1 VNHNFLFSPFCSDQ
15 FAGLHAIV
23 IPGTLRDSLMIL
35 DGLLEI
41 QSPSEGGPSVII
53 TDQAAYSD
61 QVLGRSATRPPV
73 TKADQLFRRLS
84 LENLPFGRE
93 LRVDVAPVAGA
104 RAGVGLLGEQRRAR
118 ASAHRSTRPPVA
130 GELLNGRDRSPAPGH
145 PESPLH
151 AAQNERFVFKGST
164 PSRRS
169 PRWSLRAKTRAA
181 AMKYAWPDKNGHIA
195 RGGEVPMV
203 AVAQAIE
210 FANRHGLLG
219 RNPRG
224 HERTPDRL
232 RARIHRRAKTSPP
245 QRNGATRR

>member
-1 VNHNFLFSPFCSDQ
+1 MAGNRQHLGVPNDVVRCGRMVGCGGDSNYADERYTPNGIEQRACS
-15 FAGLHAIV
+15 AGV
-23 IPGTLRDSLMIL
+23 S
-35 DGLLEI
+35 
-41 QSPSEGGPSVII
+41 
-53 TDQAAYSD
+53 
-61 QVLGRSATRPPV
+61 
-73 TKADQLFRRLS
+73 RRLGDEGRTPPEGPLRWRCAGGRRQVPLNVIRGS
-84 LENLPFGRE
+84 LF
-93 LRVDVAPVAGA
+93 
-104 RAGVGLLGEQRRAR
+104 
-118 ASAHRSTRPPVA
+118 
-130 GELLNGRDRSPAPGH
+130 
-145 PESPLH
+145 H